1 MKKAKSAI
9 LMMFMLVFLLGT
21 VSWGN
26 ADTEKIFVIKLDQ
39 EVNMGSYNH
48 LKDSLKKAR
57 EGEYDLV
64 VIEVDTLGGRID
76 AAEKMSNEIR
86 RAGIKTV
93 AFVNNKAES
102 AGVLLSISAKD
113 IYMAPGGT
121 IGSAETIPKTEKIL
135 SYWVSLLK
143 SVAEDTGKDPE
154 LVAAMAD
161 SDIVIKGLKEKGKLL
176 NLTSQKAM
184 ELKFSKGTVSSRDE
198 LYSKLKISD
207 YEETVAERG
216 ARSSFISFISSPNI
230 MPLFLTLGF
239 FGVLV
244 EVITPG
250 FGLGGFLGILGFS
263 LFFGGAY
270 LEGNGSMLSIGI
282 FILGIIL
289 LLIEVMIPGFGVF
302 GIAGIGAIF
311 GSIVMVTDSL
321 AQAAV
326 YTVVALGISFGAIYI
341 FMKKVGFKKM
351 ENTVFLASKL
361 DKEAG
366 FQTSKEK
373 TELMGLMGI
382 TKSYMRPSGKIELDG
397 LVYDAITEG
406 EFIEVGKT
414 VTVIRVEGSKI
425 IVRQDKEA

>member
-244 EVITPG
+244 EIITPG

-282 FILGIIL
+282 FILGIVL

-341 FMKKVGFKKM
+341 FMKKVGLKKM

>member
-282 FILGIIL
+282 FILGIVL

-341 FMKKVGFKKM
+341 FMKKVGLKKM

-373 TELMGLMGI
+373 TELMGLMGL

>member
-102 AGVLLSISAKD
+102 AGVLLSISAKE

-341 FMKKVGFKKM
+341 FMKKVGLKKM
-351 ENTVFLASKL
+351 ENTVFLESKL

>member
-21 VSWGN
+21 VSWGS

-39 EVNMGSYNH
+39 EVDMGSYNH

-102 AGVLLSISAKD
+102 AGVLLSISAKE

-282 FILGIIL
+282 FILGIVL

-341 FMKKVGFKKM
+341 FMKKVGLKKM

>member
-102 AGVLLSISAKD
+102 AGVLLSISAKE

-282 FILGIIL
+282 FILGIVL

-341 FMKKVGFKKM
+341 FMKKVELKKM

>member
-26 ADTEKIFVIKLDQ
+26 ADKEKIFVIKLDQ

-161 SDIVIKGLKEKGKLL
+161 SDIVIKGIKEKGKLL

>member
-282 FILGIIL
+282 FILGIVL

-321 AQAAV
+321 AQAVV

-341 FMKKVGFKKM
+341 FMKKVGLKKM

-373 TELMGLMGI
+373 TELMGLMGL

>member
-102 AGVLLSISAKD
+102 AGVLLSISAKE

>member
-26 ADTEKIFVIKLDQ
+26 ADKEKIFVIKLDQ

>member
-282 FILGIIL
+282 FILGIVL

-341 FMKKVGFKKM
+341 FMKKVGLKKM

>member
-102 AGVLLSISAKD
+102 AGVLLSISAKE

-282 FILGIIL
+282 FILGIVL

-341 FMKKVGFKKM
+341 FMKKVGLKKM

>member
-244 EVITPG
+244 EIITPG

-282 FILGIIL
+282 FILGIVL

-341 FMKKVGFKKM
+341 FMKKVGLKKM

-373 TELMGLMGI
+373 TELMGLMGL

>member
-21 VSWGN
+21 VSWGS

-57 EGEYDLV
+57 EGEYDLL

-282 FILGIIL
+282 FILGIVL

-341 FMKKVGFKKM
+341 FMKKVGLKKM

>member
-102 AGVLLSISAKD
+102 AGVLLSISAKE

-341 FMKKVGFKKM
+341 FMKKVGLKKM

>member
-341 FMKKVGFKKM
+341 FMKKVGLKKM

>member
-26 ADTEKIFVIKLDQ
+26 ADKEKIFVIKLDQ

-341 FMKKVGFKKM
+341 FMKKVGLKKM

>member
-102 AGVLLSISAKD
+102 AGVLLSISAKE

-244 EVITPG
+244 EIITPG

-282 FILGIIL
+282 FILGIVL

-341 FMKKVGFKKM
+341 FMKKVGLKKM

-373 TELMGLMGI
+373 TELMGLMGL